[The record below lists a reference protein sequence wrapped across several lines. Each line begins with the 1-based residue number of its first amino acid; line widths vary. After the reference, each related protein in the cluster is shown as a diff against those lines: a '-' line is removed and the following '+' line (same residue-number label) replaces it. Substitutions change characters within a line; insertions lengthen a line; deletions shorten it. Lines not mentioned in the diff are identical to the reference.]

1 MTGVA
6 FVGAAGHPRGRY
18 HFAMNT
24 IDSITSS
31 VMLPGDVAMPR
42 LGLGTWKSAEG
53 DEVERAVRAAL
64 DLGYRHIDTAAIYG
78 NEAGVGR
85 AIRESGIDR
94 DEIFITT
101 KVWNDDQRLGPDA
114 VRAALDTSLSKL
126 GIERLD
132 LWLVHWPVKGHWSD
146 TWPVMEEALASGRV
160 RAIGV
165 SNFQVHHIEEL
176 VRSCQVRPM
185 VNQVEF
191 HPQLRQP
198 ELMACC
204 REHGIVHEAW
214 SPLMQGRIGEVADI
228 VEIAGRLDRT
238 PAQVVLRW
246 NLQHGTVTIPKS
258 VRAERLAENAA
269 IFDFEL
275 TEADMATIDGLD
287 RAERIGPHPDEI
299 TF

>member
-1 MTGVA
+1 
-6 FVGAAGHPRGRY
+6 
-18 HFAMNT
+18 MNT